1 MLESQSAIQRV
12 ARGAPICPVYVGT
25 SGALREMALRVF
37 YSWLVAAIQQ
47 QLCRIFAVPAS
58 GRGEVVM

>member
-1 MLESQSAIQRV
+1 MLESQSAIQWV
-12 ARGAPICPVYVGT
+12 ARGAPICPVYIDT
-25 SGALREMALRVF
+25 SGALRGTEGF